1 VKVLVADALDPA
13 ALERLAGAGF
23 EVVTK
28 TGLAGAE
35 LAAALD
41 GCQAIIVRSATKVTA
56 EVLQAAPD
64 SLKLVVRAGSGL
76 DNVDAAAARA
86 RGVEVR
92 ATPSANA
99 VSVAELA
106 FGLMLA
112 YERHI
117 VPAAAALA
125 AGRWEKKRF
134 GGREIAGRT
143 LGVVGFGNIGRE
155 MATRARAFGMQVIA
169 HDPLVASWPADFA
182 WVARVE
188 LDRLAAES
196 HFVTL
201 HLPLTPET
209 RGLIGAAELAR
220 MRDDA
225 VLVNCARG
233 GVVDETALVAALKA
247 GRPRGA
253 VVDVFEK
260 EPPPA
265 DHPLLSLPNVIVTPH
280 LGASTAEAQERA
292 GLEAAAVVIDVLG
305 GARTRA

>member
-1 VKVLVADALDPA
+1 MKVLVADAVDDA
-13 ALERLAGAGF
+13 ALARLAGAGF

-28 TGLAGAE
+28 TGLAGAD
-35 LAAALD
+35 LAAALE
-41 GCQAIIVRSATKVTA
+41 GCQAIIVRSATKVTGD
-56 EVLQAAPD
+56 VLKAAP

-76 DNVDAAAARA
+76 DNVDAATARA
-86 RGVEVR
+86 CGIEVR

-112 YERHI
+112 FERHI
-117 VPAAAALA
+117 VPAASALA
-125 AGRWEKKRF
+125 EGRWEKKRF

-143 LGVVGFGNIGRE
+143 LGIVGFGNIGRE
-155 MATRARAFGMQVIA
+155 MATRARAFGMNVVA
-169 HDPLVASWPADFA
+169 HDPLVAAWPADFA
-182 WVARVE
+182 WVESVE
-188 LDRLAAES
+188 LERLAAES

-201 HLPLTPET
+201 HLPLTPDT

-220 MRDDA
+220 MREDA

-233 GVVDETALVAALKA
+233 GVVDEGALVSALRA

-253 VVDVFEK
+253 IVDVFEK
-260 EPPPA
+260 EPVPA

-280 LGASTAEAQERA
+280 LGASTAEAQARA
-292 GLEAAAVVIDVLG
+292 GLEAASVVIDVLSA
-305 GARTRA
+305 ARARG